1 MGSQRFHD
9 QVVIVT
15 GAGSGIGAA
24 TARRFWAEGATV
36 ILAGRRTEPLEHLAE
51 EFGGE
56 RCLVQPCD
64 VSISIDVRL
73 LVGEVVARFKRI
85 NVLVNN
91 AGVASAG
98 GFLDLTAADW
108 HQTIETNLD
117 GVFNMT
123 RTVLP
128 YLLESRGSIV
138 NVSSVGGLGGD
149 AGLAAYNAA
158 KGAVSNLTRSLAL
171 EFGGRGVRV
180 NAVSPGVTFTDMNKP
195 IFEQY
200 PELLERLLA
209 RTPLARGAQPEE
221 IASVI
226 AFLAS
231 ADASFVNGVNL
242 PVDGGANASSGLA
255 AFI

>member
-1 MGSQRFHD
+1 MGLQRFHD
-9 QVVIVT
+9 QIVIVT

-24 TARRFWAEGATV
+24 TARRFWTEGATV
-36 ILAGRRTEPLEHLAE
+36 VLAGRRTEPLEHLAE

-91 AGVASAG
+91 AGVGSAG
-98 GFLDLTAADW
+98 GFLDLAAADW

-138 NVSSVGGLGGD
+138 NVSSVSGLGGD

-180 NAVSPGVTFTDMNKP
+180 NAVSPSVTFTAMNMP

-200 PELLERLLA
+200 PEVLDRMLA
-209 RTPLARGAQPEE
+209 RIPLGRGAQPEE
-221 IASVI
+221 VAAVV

-231 ADASFVNGVNL
+231 ADAGFVNGVDL
-242 PVDGGANASSGLA
+242 PVDGGTSASSGQGSFL
-255 AFI
+255 